1 MAEQANEKQT
11 FTDVDEFMTAV
22 WGSRPS
28 RNSAD
33 LVHYDRIRDRLTGLK
48 HGVNGAIG
56 ELVLVIQRSLE
67 PSSSMMMPHNPRDL
81 YVDSRYKLCRVS
93 EPGLLI
99 TFGCERGF
107 DEAVVSIS
115 ATAFVAAWRGMS
127 GWMKEKRDGC
137 INDDII
143 YSFWMYLNE
152 PLEGTPWHPYGGP
165 EKRLEVIAGNN
176 AVFDWAEQ
184 ENEELLLRDM
194 ARMLDYEVT
203 FPALTKRIERD
214 RDAIANDIES
224 LWPEYFALAKVV
236 ADLIKRFGEDDASLA
251 TWRQRAQLKAV
262 KEQLSTDI
270 AKLIEYGINDAMPNL
285 HLIRHVAQKLG
296 ITLP

>member
-1 MAEQANEKQT
+1 
-11 FTDVDEFMTAV
+11 
-22 WGSRPS
+22 
-28 RNSAD
+28 
-33 LVHYDRIRDRLTGLK
+33 
-48 HGVNGAIG
+48 
-56 ELVLVIQRSLE
+56 
-67 PSSSMMMPHNPRDL
+67 
-81 YVDSRYKLCRVS
+81 
-93 EPGLLI
+93 
-99 TFGCERGF
+99 
-107 DEAVVSIS
+107 
-115 ATAFVAAWRGMS
+115 MS